1 MARPRDPRRD
11 EAKQA
16 WLDNDGE
23 IKLVDL
29 AEQFEVTSS
38 TMRKWK
44 ATDKWDD
51 ELKGSAPK
59 QSNKSAPIKKQSKTA
74 VKKEPVES
82 ELVVSDDN
90 ELTDKQRLF
99 VGYYVKYWNAT
110 KAYKKAYECDYN
122 TARNNG
128 SRLLAKASIKAEVVR
143 VRDEITGDALLSKR
157 VLIQKWIDIAF
168 ADMSDFVEFGKKE
181 VPQFSESTGKP
192 LVDKEGKQL
201 VSTYSYV
208 DLVESTEVD
217 GTLITEVKQGR
228 DGISIKLADKMK
240 ALDFLTKHMD
250 LLDDRELTKL
260 KVERERIAIRK
271 ESGEEQE
278 VYEDD
283 GFLDALKGTEVNW
296 DE

>member
-11 EAKQA
+11 EAKQV

-110 KAYKKAYECDYN
+110 KAYKKVNECTYN
-122 TARNNG
+122 TARTEG
-128 SRLLAKASIKAEVVR
+128 SRLLANPCIKEEIIKA
-143 VRDEITGDALLSKR
+143 RDGILDESLLSFKT
-157 VLIQKWIDIAF
+157 VLQKYMDIAF
-168 ADMSDFVEFGKKE
+168 ADIGDFVERSDGG
-181 VPQFSESTGKP
+181 FSVSVKP
-192 LVDKEGKQL
+192 LEEMDTSVISEL
-201 VSTYSYV
+201 SN
-208 DLVESTEVD
+208 TEN
-217 GTLITEVKQGR
+217 
-228 DGISIKLADKMK
+228 GIKLKLADKMK
-240 ALDFLTKHMD
+240 ALDMLAKYTD
-250 LLDDRELTKL
+250 LLDEKELKKL
-260 KVERERIAIRK
+260 RVAKASIEVDK
-271 ESGEEQE
+271 LQNGDGSTTQESE
-278 VYEDD
+278 VAKMLRSLAGDSD
-283 GFLDALKGTEVNW
+283 
-296 DE
+296 

>member
-1 MARPRDPRRD
+1 MARARDPRRD
-11 EAKQA
+11 EAKQV

-90 ELTDKQRLF
+90 GLTDKQQLF

-168 ADMSDFVEFGKKE
+168 ADMTDFVSFGTTQRHE
-181 VPQFSESTGKP
+181 RDE
-192 LVDKEGKQL
+192 EGNIL
-201 VSTYSYV
+201 IGEDGEPSTYPISYV
-208 DLVESTEVD
+208 NLEDSLEVD
-217 GTLITEVKQGR
+217 GSLITEVKQGR

-260 KVERERIAIRK
+260 KVEKARIEVDK
-271 ESGEEQE
+271 LQNGDDSTTQESE
-278 VYEDD
+278 VAKMLRSLAGDSE
-283 GFLDALKGTEVNW
+283 
-296 DE
+296 

>member
-11 EAKQA
+11 EAKQV

-90 ELTDKQRLF
+90 GLTDKQRLF

-168 ADMSDFVEFGKKE
+168 ADMTDFVSFGTTQRHE
-181 VPQFSESTGKP
+181 RDE
-192 LVDKEGKQL
+192 EGNIL
-201 VSTYSYV
+201 IGEDGEPSTYPISYV
-208 DLVESTEVD
+208 NLEDSLEVD
-217 GTLITEVKQGR
+217 GSLITEVKQGR

-260 KVERERIAIRK
+260 KVEKARIEVDK
-271 ESGEEQE
+271 LQNGDDSTTQESE
-278 VYEDD
+278 VAKMLRSLAGDS
-283 GFLDALKGTEVNW
+283 N
-296 DE
+296 